1 MTRTL
6 VTLVRREYWEHRAL
20 WIAPLAVAALIV
32 AGAAVGRINF
42 DWSTTPT
49 PEVQRAL
56 FGLVLISFDIPL
68 YLTMSVVLWFYA
80 SDCLYAER
88 RDRSILFWKSM
99 PVSDAQTV
107 LSKVLV
113 LLLVAPLSVYAVSL
127 VTSLVAAGIWSLR
140 AWGGGAASSGWDT
153 GVWLRVQGIDFVWVM
168 IASLWYAPIM
178 AYVLLISAWARRNI
192 SVWVFAPPLALALT
206 EWFTLRTHH
215 VWDVIGYRFNGLW
228 RYTNLSFSLPDR
240 LADNATAHR
249 AADDALRGID
259 PAAAL
264 GNVDLWLG
272 LAVAAAL
279 VYAAIRIRHY
289 RDDN

>member
-1 MTRTL
+1 MSRTL
-6 VTLVRREYWEHRAL
+6 LTLVRREYWEHRAL
-20 WIAPLAVAALIV
+20 WIAPLAVAALSV
-32 AGAAVGRINF
+32 AGAAVGRINL
-42 DWSTTPT
+42 DWNAAPSA
-49 PEVQRAL
+49 EVQRAL
-56 FGLVLISFDIPL
+56 FGLVLVSFEVPM

-88 RDRSILFWKSM
+88 RDRSILFWKSL

-113 LLLVAPLSVYAVSL
+113 LLVVAPLSVYALSL
-127 VTSLVAAGIWSLR
+127 LTSLIAVGVWSLR
-140 AWGGGAASSGWDT
+140 GWGGGAVPSGWDA
-153 GVWLRVQGIDFVWVM
+153 GVWLRVQGIDLIWVVV
-168 IASLWYAPIM
+168 ASLWYAPVM

-206 EWFTLRTHH
+206 EWFALRTHH
-215 VWDVIGYRFNGLW
+215 VWDVIAYRFNGLS
-228 RYTNLSFSLPDR
+228 RYMNLRFSLPDQ
-240 LADNATAHR
+240 LGKHHAVQTSASEL
-249 AADDALRGID
+249 LRGID

-279 VYAAIRIRHY
+279 VYVVIRIRRY
-289 RDDN
+289 RDDT